1 MRPGE
6 LLGRGADVHVGV
18 VKHEVVEVDQLAV
31 EPQAGRGI
39 GEVGA
44 RDPPLADRAFGEPL
58 IEAGERSPRRR
69 RAGRRVLPTAADRG
83 TGCLVAKP

>member
-1 MRPGE
+1 MRPGQ
-6 LLGRGADVHVGV
+6 LMGRGADVHVGV
-18 VKHEVVEVDQLAV
+18 VEHEVVEVDQFAV

-58 IEAGERSPRRR
+58 IEAGERVLGGGE
-69 RAGRRVLPTAADRG
+69 RAGEFCPRQRIGELGA
-83 TGCLVAKP
+83 VAKP